1 MNSFL
6 VFHAALENPY
16 NNRACI
22 AEYTVIVVSRKYRLY
37 VSVCMCLSYCVCVC
51 VVIISAEAGSL
62 HISRVFAL
70 HSNPLSACPYIW
82 VRLRIESDRANV
94 LHPHEIIVAVRFHT
108 YAPRAHSLRRCVLS
122 FFCCS
127 SRFSSYSRRLGGII
141 IIIIECGSGNVGSK

>member
-37 VSVCMCLSYCVCVC
+37 VSVCLCVC

-122 FFCCS
+122 FFLLF
-127 SRFSSYSRRLGGII
+127 FSIFVVVEAARRHYYYYYRMRHW
-141 IIIIECGSGNVGSK
+141 KRRQA